1 MVNDDILRVKAHER
15 LSDSLQ
21 VAEGID
27 RVQNDS
33 PNIQVKGKQASSKSF
48 FQDSSSTK
56 DILNIKN
63 IMVGPDDE
71 KERLLQELTRGF
83 SGELK
88 VIPIIGMGGIGKSTI
103 AKEVYNDVSILHH
116 FDFHAWA
123 TVTQQHD
130 VKGILLSL
138 LHSTIKLDNGDNMKD
153 EAKLADMLPKSLKG
167 GEWNIGEEDTFE
179 NLKYLELEEVTLAK
193 WEFGEES
200 FPMIEKLVQWKCH
213 MLEEIPPSFGD
224 ICSLKIIKLVKSPQL
239 EYSARKIKEYVEAM
253 MRGDEL
259 QVAPLSPLM
268 NRSLLSSFYSIRN
281 EAPFTQIHITKSNA
295 VRINARVISGATSLV
310 MQKTQILL
318 PLYLPSGVVH
328 VEQQVDAQQVELN
341 LINSPISLRRLLL
354 LFQLLSYPEVDA
366 PALASR
372 DISLGYV
379 PKSSKRNRKVT
390 TSTRSSRL

>member
-33 PNIQVKGKQASSKSF
+33 PKIQVKGKQASSKSF

-63 IMVGPDDE
+63 VMVGPDDE

-103 AKEVYNDVSILHH
+103 VKEVYNDVSVLHH
-116 FDFHAWA
+116 FDIHAWA
-123 TVTQQHD
+123 TVSQQHD
-130 VKGILLSL
+130 LKGILLSL

-153 EAKLADMLPKSLKG
+153 EAKLADMLLKSLKG

-200 FPMIEKLVQWKCH
+200 FPMIEKLVLWKCH
-213 MLEEIPPSFGD
+213 MLEEIPPSFDD

-253 MRGDEL
+253 MGGDEL
-259 QVAPLSPLM
+259 QVLGGTFKSVEKLEKITNEVKLEQSP
-268 NRSLLSSFYSIRN
+268 
-281 EAPFTQIHITKSNA
+281 
-295 VRINARVISGATSLV
+295 GATSPV
-310 MQKTQILL
+310 MQTTSNPPASISTTVADSAEQL
-318 PLYLPSGVVH
+318 VDAH
-328 VEQQVDAQQVELN
+328 VMKEKEVQVDE
-341 LINSPISLRRLLL
+341 
-354 LFQLLSYPEVDA
+354 F
-366 PALASR
+366 
-372 DISLGYV
+372 G
-379 PKSSKRNRKVT
+379 
-390 TSTRSSRL
+390 